1 MHVDFETDIR
11 SVVADVLGVGADELA
26 PEVSLIDDLA
36 ADSLDLAELAVALE
50 TDLGLRFPERVLGA
64 VRTFGDLLAA
74 AASLGGVQA
83 RPAPAWE
90 PVGSVPVLAR
100 LVDAASAVVFERSE
114 TLTPYVVETIVEDA
128 VHGGAGT
135 ALELTV
141 PRGTTPAALASVRA
155 SFADLARHGVTVSVR
170 RATAVDDRG
179 LQPGREAAA

>member
-1 MHVDFETDIR
+1 MHVDLETDIR

-50 TDLGLRFPERVLGA
+50 TDLGLRLPERVLGA

-74 AASLGGVQA
+74 AATLGGVTA
-83 RPAPAWE
+83 RPAPAWD
-90 PVGSVPVLAR
+90 PVASVPVLAR
-100 LVDAASAVVFERSE
+100 LVDPASAVVLERSE
-114 TLTPYVVETIVEDA
+114 TLTPYVVETIMEDA

-141 PRGTTPAALASVRA
+141 PRGTTPAALAGVRA
-155 SFADLARHGVTVSVR
+155 SFAHLAHHGVTVSVR
-170 RATAVDDRG
+170 RGTTVENGALR
-179 LQPGREAAA
+179 PGREVAA